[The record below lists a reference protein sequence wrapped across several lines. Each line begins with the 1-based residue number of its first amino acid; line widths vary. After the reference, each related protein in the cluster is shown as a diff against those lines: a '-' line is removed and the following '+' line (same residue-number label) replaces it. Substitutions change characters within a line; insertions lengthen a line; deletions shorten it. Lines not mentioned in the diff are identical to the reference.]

1 MTRATL
7 TAKMAAIADAMPRHT
22 LVGSRLFFCFDY
34 SATDGKVLKSYCWI
48 FNIGF

>member
-7 TAKMAAIADAMPRHT
+7 TAKMAVMLAQCHT
-22 LVGSRLFFCFDY
+22 ILLLGSRLFFCFDH

-48 FNIGF
+48 FNVGF